1 MSLLFSYRNI
11 TLVIIKVQSSASSI
25 VKSCSIVGT
34 TLEMNL
40 RKKKRL
46 FSTRGS
52 PPLLCIWSIIF
63 FITVAWLHG

>member
-1 MSLLFSYRNI
+1 MRLLFSYRNS
-11 TLVIIKVQSSASSI
+11 TLVNIKAQSSASSI

-46 FSTRGS
+46 FSTRHS
-52 PPLLCIWSIIF
+52 PPLL
-63 FITVAWLHG
+63 

>member
-1 MSLLFSYRNI
+1 MYVAQMMGKQL
-11 TLVIIKVQSSASSI
+11 TLGQSISSSI

-34 TLEMNL
+34 TLDMNF

-52 PPLLCIWSIIF
+52 PPLLWIYSIIF
-63 FITVAWLHG
+63 FITVAWLQG